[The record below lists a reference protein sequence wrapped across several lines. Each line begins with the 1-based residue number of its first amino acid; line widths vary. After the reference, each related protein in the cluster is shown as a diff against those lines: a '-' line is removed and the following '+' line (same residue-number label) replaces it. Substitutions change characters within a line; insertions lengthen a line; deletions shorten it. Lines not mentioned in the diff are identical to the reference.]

1 MFKVLIVSFLLFPLF
16 TFSQIAFV
24 ELDSKK
30 IPEPAVRDTV
40 IENWNRSQ
48 PGYENL
54 PKESKEML
62 YWTNYARKNPDKFWK
77 EAIVPII
84 DAFPPLNKAE
94 AKSLQADLTKVGAL
108 PMFTLSQVLI
118 ATSQSHADDI
128 GKKKAP
134 LSHTSTNGADF
145 GSRMKKANIRYCANE
160 NISLSSQ
167 SILLS
172 TVLLY
177 LDIGVAGMGHRKT
190 LLDPSLREIGIGS
203 SLYGKDQYFLVQ
215 DFSCKQ

>member
-94 AKSLQADLTKVGAL
+94 AKSLQADLTKGRKFANVYPERSFDHYRPIARVRYQRRDGAYRSHFYQWSRL
-108 PMFTLSQVLI
+108 WFTDEENGNQVLC
-118 ATSQSHADDI
+118 
-128 GKKKAP
+128 G
-134 LSHTSTNGADF
+134 
-145 GSRMKKANIRYCANE
+145 
-160 NISLSSQ
+160 
-167 SILLS
+167 
-172 TVLLY
+172 
-177 LDIGVAGMGHRKT
+177 
-190 LLDPSLREIGIGS
+190 
-203 SLYGKDQYFLVQ
+203 
-215 DFSCKQ
+215 